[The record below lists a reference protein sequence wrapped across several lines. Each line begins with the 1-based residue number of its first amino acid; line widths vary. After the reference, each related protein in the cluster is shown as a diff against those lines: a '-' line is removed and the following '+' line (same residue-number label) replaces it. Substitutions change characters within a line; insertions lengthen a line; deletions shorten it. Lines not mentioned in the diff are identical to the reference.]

1 MLAAFPDKS
10 QKQKL
15 HYCDLLKGGD
25 HLYLTFKFKVMKSF
39 KHPGG
44 VFVKQYLIK
53 YLVIMKLTCILILIS
68 CLQVSANGYSQTVT
82 LNLKSVDLRKA
93 LTVIEKS
100 TSYRFLYSE
109 RKLDDNKKVN
119 INVTNA
125 GISVVM
131 EQLLAGTHLTYKE
144 LGNSLIVI
152 TREDEIV
159 QNIMVS
165 GEVTDESGKA
175 LQGVSVLIKGSSF
188 GTNTN
193 ASGQF
198 SIDVPDNSSQVLV
211 FSYVG
216 METQEV
222 NVKGKSKIK
231 IVLRNV
237 VQQQQEIVVVGYS
250 NKKREELTSAVDVV
264 DAKKLKDVTAN
275 NIGSMLQGKVAGLQV
290 VNSSGVPGAAPEIR
304 LRGVSSVNAS
314 QSPLFV
320 VDGVIGG
327 NYDPNDVESV
337 TVLKDAGATA
347 MYGSQANGG
356 VIIVTTKKG
365 ALGKTRYEAKATTG
379 FRNPDFGEMNMMNGG
394 QLYQYQKELY
404 RDFIPTETDNSYKID
419 LLKFYSERP
428 RSLESQNYNWQT
440 TIFKPALLQNYY
452 FSIAGKTE
460 KNDYYVGT
468 SYYNEKGTFMNTGF
482 QRLNLRANSTLKLS
496 PRISLTNN
504 INLSGSTGKSYDYND
519 IYYAY
524 LNLPWD
530 NPYDS
535 AHNPLYVDGN
545 SPFKWWS
552 RDKINPVHT
561 INNSNHPYKS
571 FDANYDMALN
581 IGITD
586 WLSFSS
592 SNRLG
597 TGYDKGSS
605 YFSPEVAATYHG
617 SGYLEE
623 SSVIN
628 YGVISNN
635 LLKFNFNAG
644 DHQISGLAG
653 VAYQSG
659 KRELIGGSGRGLP
672 VGLSVLNVVSNNI
685 LVNGSSSETAIQSL
699 ISQVNYSFKSKY
711 FVTASYRLDGSSNF
725 PESKRYG
732 SFPAVSAAWL
742 VSKEAFLQ
750 NNKSIDNLKLR
761 LSYGVTGT
769 QDIGSSRYLGLYS
782 LSSQYNSQTA
792 ATPLQLPSPNLTWES
807 KHQLN
812 AGIDLGLFNRVN
824 LTVDVYQNTT
834 KNLLLQVSQPLS
846 VGFEQRWQNE
856 GEIINKG
863 VELGVSTVNIRNRN
877 FEWST
882 DFNINFN
889 SNKLK
894 GLTSFIKTGSWAI
907 SQIYRNGGNLY
918 EFYMPIWAGV
928 DAQTGA
934 SLWEKV
940 TKDAGGNITGK
951 GTTSDYSSATFQ
963 EAGSA
968 LPKLQGGFTNRLRYK
983 NISLSA
989 NAYFISGNKVFS
1001 NNLRFVMN
1009 DGSEPYLNQ
1018 AVLPKGYSIWAKPGD
1033 KATNPSPQNNANST
1047 ETSTRYLM
1055 DGSFISIRNITL
1067 AYDLPTAFVQR
1078 LKLSGFTLSVSADN
1092 VYTFTNFFGQDP
1104 QTTITAG
1111 SFVTPGVSDFKYP
1124 NNRQF
1129 LFNINLRF

>member
-1 MLAAFPDKS
+1 
-10 QKQKL
+10 
-15 HYCDLLKGGD
+15 
-25 HLYLTFKFKVMKSF
+25 MKSF

-237 VQQQQEIVVVGYS
+237 VHQQQEIVVVGYS